1 MGLRGAAPSAG
12 LRWRFVMSHPSR
24 AGACERCSVY
34 TLTGDACA
42 VAPAAL
48 RGAALGAD
56 GRAAYVFRL
65 RLIVRIRIQLRR
77 GTAHSWRSLIRA
89 RGATFLL
96 NLAPGLAGACPCP
109 TIHAHMLAKGAPSLF
124 LMFFDRVIE

>member
-89 RGATFLL
+89 RDARTEFGA
-96 NLAPGLAGACPCP
+96 GLSWRFAISHHSRAHACEGRSF
-109 TIHAHMLAKGAPSLF
+109 IV
-124 LMFFDRVIE
+124 FDVF